1 MYFIRFFKV
10 TGHLGKQF
18 ILSDTN
24 IDSKTKLI
32 SNSVLD
38 SVRQRYWIRIDP
50 MGAAHI
56 EIALIDA
63 GFFYDRGIFSANIH
77 ELSGVLFIK
86 LEIRSGHEKI
96 RAFAKRHAN
105 GLTCF
110 DTEFLSRDRFSQD
123 NTGSLFAITA
133 NDCRD
138 QTDIR
143 LSVCNSPGSFPGQI
157 RTIDINMKHEFCH
170 GSHLLT
176 LILLF

>member
-1 MYFIRFFKV
+1 MYFIRLFKV

-38 SVRQRYWIRIDP
+38 SVRQRYGIRIDP

-96 RAFAKRHAN
+96 RAFAERDLPVALFVMAGHSY
-105 GLTCF
+105 
-110 DTEFLSRDRFSQD
+110 EFQVLNHWGYMEELLQY
-123 NTGSLFAITA
+123 
-133 NDCRD
+133 
-138 QTDIR
+138 IR
-143 LSVCNSPGSFPGQI
+143 SFGFEVM
-157 RTIDINMKHEFCH
+157 TTMEFVNEFYPKEDMLCTK
-170 GSHLLT
+170 S
-176 LILLF
+176 